1 MARRRLFKS
10 YFYVEYNGQKY
21 LNSGTVTIPPFEATG
36 GTSSFTIHSSKSWEI
51 NDKPSWISLNHDD
64 GKRGST
70 SIIATAAANAGSS
83 QRTNVLRVGLK
94 CFLDR
99 RNINIALTQ
108 KSVGEESIV
117 VLFDNPS
124 VGASTTSNTFTITCT
139 AIDLSSLGYYAAGS
153 DGIVSC
159 DISTSSVT
167 IAANEGYVDRT
178 ITLSITGTSTVGNP
192 VTDTAQFV
200 QTKKVVSPVLGITYT
215 GTGESASGGSTS
227 SFSLTKQYIT
237 EITQYAVSPNTAS
250 VTNTGQTG
258 LTVVFPQNQT
268 ESVRQYTVS
277 VSGTDV
283 YGILRTGQTTF
294 NQSAD
299 TYSFTVTPDAQTIP
313 WSATSAVFRTAQVN
327 VANVGYYPATSE
339 NINSCAKNGDVYTA
353 SVSPNTENTSK
364 TIKFVASGNS
374 VGGRTVY
381 ASGTTVQDG
390 KPDAGSIVVTPDG
403 SQIGSGATSVTFIVA
418 WTGMGAGTQITL
430 DKTSAITSFTPS
442 VINVENNTTSSVT
455 VTADVSANPDTAQRL
470 ASLSASGIDDLSSA
484 RTDSGYYV
492 QAARHSLYSLTIVMP
507 QTGDTLL
514 CGFNGGSQEVVATN
528 TSSHTITGLVAGDV
542 VAYTMKKAGFVSSTS
557 SITMGNSDE
566 TIYLTLFE
574 NRFEFVVTPW
584 DTSDPNNNLF
594 KVTFFENSNLI
605 GDAILTGSSVSTGSG
620 QHIFTLPNDYV
631 ISGFGRDSG
640 DFKYQIEYLAGGLNI
655 TSGYVA
661 TPEASEG
668 TWVNS
673 LAGANVVMSHMGIL
687 KAKSVRFAY
696 LGTYQESAS
705 VTPTSIIWGQ
715 LDSDDFYFNA
725 NASGC
730 TSVTIS
736 WGEHLGLGTFIW
748 YSAEGGSIIQT
759 GIGNGDTI
767 TPTGG
772 AAAFDDKPIVLYTDV
787 GQQIGW
793 ASGAPEGI
801 SLSGDFVFTF
811 RYANGSTA
819 TRLVNYQP

>member
-1 MARRRLFKS
+1 MARRRLLKS

-21 LNSGTVTIPPFEATG
+21 LNGGTVTIPPFEATG

-51 NDKPSWISLNHDD
+51 NNKPAWISLNHDD

-70 SIIATAAANAGSS
+70 SIIATATENAGSS
-83 QRTNVLRVGLK
+83 QRTNVLHVGLK

-99 RNINIALTQ
+99 RNIDIALTQ

-117 VLFDNPS
+117 VLFDNPA
-124 VGASTTSNTFTITCT
+124 VDASTTSNTFTITCT

-153 DGIVSC
+153 DGIVIC
-159 DISTSSVT
+159 DMSTSSVT

-178 ITLSITGTSTVGNP
+178 ITLSITGTSIVGNP
-192 VTDTAQFV
+192 VTGTAQFV
-200 QTKKVVSPVLGITYT
+200 QTKKIVSPVLDITYT
-215 GTGESASGGSTS
+215 GIGESASGGSTS

-258 LTVVFPQNQT
+258 LTVVFQENQT
-268 ESVRQYTVS
+268 ENVRQYTVS

-283 YGILRTGQTTF
+283 YGVLRTGQTTF

-299 TYSFTVTPDAQTIP
+299 TYSFTVTPDAQTIA
-313 WSATSAVFRTAQVN
+313 WSATSAIFRTTQVN
-327 VANVGYYPATSE
+327 VTNVGYYPATSE

-353 SVSPNTENTSK
+353 SVSPNTENTGK
-364 TIKFVASGNS
+364 TIKFVASGNTI
-374 VGGRTVY
+374 GGRTVY
-381 ASGTTVQDG
+381 AIGTTVQDG

-418 WTGMGAGTQITL
+418 WTGMRTGTQITL
-430 DKTSAITSFTPS
+430 GKSSAITNFTPS

-455 VTADVSANPDTAQRL
+455 VTANVSANPDDTQRL
-470 ASLSASGIDDLSSA
+470 VSLSASGIDDLSSA

-492 QAARHSLYSLTIVMP
+492 QTARHLLYSLTIIMP

-514 CGFNGGSQEVVATN
+514 CGFNGESQGVVATN

-542 VAYTMKKAGFVSSTS
+542 VAYTMKKDGFVSSTS

-574 NRFEFVVTPW
+574 NEFSFVVTPW
-584 DTSDPNNNLF
+584 DTSDQNNNIF
-594 KVTFFENSNLI
+594 KVTFLESNNLI
-605 GDAILTGSSVSTGSG
+605 GDAILTGSSTSSG
-620 QHIFTLPNDYV
+620 LGEHIFRLPNDYV

-640 DFKYQIEYLAGGLNI
+640 DFSYQIQYLAGGLNI
-655 TSGYVA
+655 TSGQVV
-661 TPEASEG
+661 TPEASEA
-668 TWVNS
+668 TWVDS
-673 LAGANVVMSHMGIL
+673 LSEANAIMGHIGIL
-687 KAKSVRFAY
+687 KAISVRFAY

-715 LDSDDFYFNA
+715 LDSDEFYFKV

-748 YSAEGGSIIQT
+748 YSEEGGSVIQT

-772 AAAFDDKPIVLYTDV
+772 ATAFNDKQIVLYTDV
-787 GQQIGW
+787 GQQIEW

-811 RYANGSTA
+811 RYENGSTA